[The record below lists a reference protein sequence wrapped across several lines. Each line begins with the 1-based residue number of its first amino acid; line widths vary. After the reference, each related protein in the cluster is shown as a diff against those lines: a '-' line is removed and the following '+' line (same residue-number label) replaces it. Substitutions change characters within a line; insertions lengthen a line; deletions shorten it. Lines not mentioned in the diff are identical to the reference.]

1 MKEGICS
8 EIACVVNSRL
18 HSKPVIRVKWE
29 PNFPRVHT
37 ALNKRQSF
45 QSCTIAFTCQ
55 TTLLHGILYHLTFSS
70 HILQGKGI
78 CKATPGTSET
88 FRRAWGSLPQCH
100 CYTPCFL
107 CSNRASPPALPALL
121 LLLWAQLPSPD
132 SAQKWMHR
140 GETDALTGMDGNLPL
155 PSTAHLHCTKL
166 NLCLKKSWQYLRLE
180 ILSIE

>member
-70 HILQGKGI
+70 HTFSREREFVKPPLAPVRHSGEPEAPCPNVTAIPLASCVLTEHPRQPYLHYCYCSGHSFPAQTQLKSGCIVERQMHSQAWMETSLSHQLHI
-78 CKATPGTSET
+78 CIVQS
-88 FRRAWGSLPQCH
+88 
-100 CYTPCFL
+100 
-107 CSNRASPPALPALL
+107 
-121 LLLWAQLPSPD
+121 
-132 SAQKWMHR
+132 
-140 GETDALTGMDGNLPL
+140 
-155 PSTAHLHCTKL
+155 
-166 NLCLKKSWQYLRLE
+166 
-180 ILSIE
+180 